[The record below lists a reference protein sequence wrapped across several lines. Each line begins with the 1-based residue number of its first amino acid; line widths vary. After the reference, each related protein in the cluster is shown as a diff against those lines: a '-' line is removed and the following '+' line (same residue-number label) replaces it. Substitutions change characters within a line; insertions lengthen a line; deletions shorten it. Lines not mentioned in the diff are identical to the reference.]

1 MMTGGVSLD
10 SGAYSVGVGADA
22 ANCKPEQATITSKFA
37 TWSHTHT
44 NTLHTPNFLFYFT
57 GNRDDITIPDELI
70 KRVNSLDTIYQNIVA
85 SKEAAIDSEG
95 IRLLSSIGREQ
106 V

>member
-1 MMTGGVSLD
+1 MH
-10 SGAYSVGVGADA
+10 
-22 ANCKPEQATITSKFA
+22 
-37 TWSHTHT
+37 SHC
-44 NTLHTPNFLFYFT
+44 FDFDFIE
-57 GNRDDITIPDELI
+57 NRDDITIPDELI

-106 V
+106 VECASVCV